1 MMRRVAHS
9 QRVVCQCSG
18 LSSPGERDWSRR
30 YALAKSKRR
39 AKMKVPYDV
48 VLPQVSVLGSTMAYR
63 QAGNPDAPVALF
75 LHGNPTSSYLWRH
88 VIPLVAPTAHYI
100 APDLS
105 GFRQSGKP
113 DIEYRFADHVQYP
126 DPFLANAG
134 ISSAFGIAP
143 DCGPSR
149 AFA

>member
-63 QAGNPDAPVALF
+63 EAGNPDAPVALF
-75 LHGNPTSSYLWRH
+75 LHGNPTSSYLWRN
-88 VIPLVAPTAHYI
+88 VIPLVGPTPYCI
-100 APDLS
+100 SPDLIA
-105 GFRQSGKP
+105 FAQSRKP
-113 DIEYRFADHVQYP
+113 AIQHRFADH
-126 DPFLANAG
+126 
-134 ISSAFGIAP
+134 
-143 DCGPSR
+143 
-149 AFA
+149 